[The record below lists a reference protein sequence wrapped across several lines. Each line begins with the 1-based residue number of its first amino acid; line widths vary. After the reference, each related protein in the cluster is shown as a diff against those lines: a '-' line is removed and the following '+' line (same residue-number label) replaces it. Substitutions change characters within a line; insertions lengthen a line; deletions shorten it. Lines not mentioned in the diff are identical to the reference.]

1 MKTKRSILCGDRVRK
16 LIKKNGYTQ
25 KRFAQEVM
33 IMGEDYL
40 YLILSGN
47 RQLTDDQAMRIK
59 EKFPDV
65 CLEYLLGY
73 SDIET
78 VREWM
83 EKNGA
88 EAFRNAH
95 DRFAAAETIIR
106 TFGYEITDVPSSVD
120 GSTLYEM
127 KAPDGKVCVLKSEEY
142 KNMIFSMFDDMRAKL
157 LLTFQKAG
165 AQDGEGR

>member
-1 MKTKRSILCGDRVRK
+1 MTDIEKKRIDRLRK
-16 LIKKNGYTQ
+16 VIESNGYTQ
-25 KRFAQEVM
+25 ERFASEMLHVSHGHLRNVLRYDRRLTSDN
-33 IMGEDYL
+33 IEAVIKHFPYINFDWLMG
-40 YLILSGN
+40 I
-47 RQLTDDQAMRIK
+47 
-59 EKFPDV
+59 
-65 CLEYLLGY
+65 
-73 SDIET
+73 SDTET
-78 VREWM
+78 VKEWM
-83 EKNGA
+83 EKNGQ
-88 EAFRNAH
+88 EAFQNSH
-95 DRFAAAETIIR
+95 YRFVAVETIIR